1 MSSINNVPSVEFVI
15 IPREDLY
22 LIGPKRI
29 NTLKRVEKGTCY
41 PCVMQK
47 PQSFS
52 SMFRHYA
59 KHNGLDKSTLRFFFV
74 EELEENQTPESVALM
89 PHDVIYVSHSTM
101 PKPQNSSVQ
110 KRSSLTDSLEKLLN
124 DNINDLSDVA
134 FRVGSSEEIFQ
145 AHKAILCARS
155 PYFAAMFR
163 PGGMRESTA
172 DEVRIPLTHPCHFKR
187 ILEFIYTSRVE
198 KLTDCSMEDIFEL
211 GRCASE
217 YLLSDLQE
225 ICEETIMNAV
235 NLETICACMELISKG
250 FGSPALLEYCQ
261 DFVVANIEKLRN
273 QDNFRSMVSENPS
286 MALILVDYVTGNQ
299 KKRKR
304 EDSTILKDK

>member
-1 MSSINNVPSVEFVI
+1 
-15 IPREDLY
+15 
-22 LIGPKRI
+22 
-29 NTLKRVEKGTCY
+29 
-41 PCVMQK
+41 MQK

-172 DEVRIPLTHPCHFKR
+172 DEVRIPLTHPCHFNR
-187 ILEFIYTSRVE
+187 IFHWEHSTMLEV
-198 KLTDCSMEDIFEL
+198 
-211 GRCASE
+211 
-217 YLLSDLQE
+217 
-225 ICEETIMNAV
+225 
-235 NLETICACMELISKG
+235 
-250 FGSPALLEYCQ
+250 
-261 DFVVANIEKLRN
+261 LRN
-273 QDNFRSMVSENPS
+273 LFIRHFNRIGLRS
-286 MALILVDYVTGNQ
+286 
-299 KKRKR
+299 
-304 EDSTILKDK
+304 